1 MSNYRLLKDSPEIR
15 RRLVRDDKITVSQ
28 LEEALRIQS
37 EGDNRR
43 LGEILV
49 DKGFLDQDTLD
60 QYLKE
65 SSEG

>member
-1 MSNYRLLKDSPEIR
+1 MRFGV
-15 RRLVRDDKITVSQ
+15 RLVRDDKITVSQ
-28 LEEALRIQS
+28 LEEALKIQS

>member
-1 MSNYRLLKDSPEIR
+1 MRFGV
-15 RRLVRDDKITVSQ
+15 RLVRDDKITVSQ

>member
-1 MSNYRLLKDSPEIR
+1 MSPMRFGV
-15 RRLVRDDKITVSQ
+15 RLVRDDKITVSQ
-28 LEEALRIQS
+28 LEEALRLQS

-60 QYLKE
+60 EYLKE
-65 SSEG
+65 SAEG

>member
-1 MSNYRLLKDSPEIR
+1 MRFGV
-15 RRLVRDDKITVSQ
+15 RLVRDDKITVSQ
-28 LEEALRIQS
+28 LEEALRLQS

>member
-1 MSNYRLLKDSPEIR
+1 MRFGV
-15 RRLVRDDKITVSQ
+15 RLVRDDKITVSQ
-28 LEEALRIQS
+28 LEEALRLQS

-49 DKGFLDQDTLD
+49 DKGFLDQETLD

-65 SSEG
+65 SAEG

>member
-1 MSNYRLLKDSPEIR
+1 MRFGV
-15 RRLVRDDKITVSQ
+15 RLVRDDKITVSQ
-28 LEEALRIQS
+28 LEEALRLQS

-60 QYLKE
+60 QYIKE
-65 SSEG
+65 SAEG

>member
-1 MSNYRLLKDSPEIR
+1 MSPMRFGV
-15 RRLVRDDKITVSQ
+15 RLVRDDKITVSQ
-28 LEEALRIQS
+28 LEEALRLQS

-65 SSEG
+65 SAEG

>member
-1 MSNYRLLKDSPEIR
+1 MRFGV
-15 RRLVRDDKITVSQ
+15 RLVRDDKITVSQ
-28 LEEALRIQS
+28 LEEALKLQS

-60 QYLKE
+60 EYLKE
-65 SSEG
+65 SAEG

>member
-1 MSNYRLLKDSPEIR
+1 MSPMRFGV
-15 RRLVRDDKITVSQ
+15 RLVRDDKITVSQ
-28 LEEALRIQS
+28 LEEALRLQS

-49 DKGFLDQDTLD
+49 DKGFLEQDTLD

-65 SSEG
+65 SAEG

>member
-1 MSNYRLLKDSPEIR
+1 MRFGV
-15 RRLVRDDKITVSQ
+15 RLVRDDKITVSQ
-28 LEEALRIQS
+28 LEEALRLQS

-49 DKGFLDQDTLD
+49 DKGFLNQDTLD

-65 SSEG
+65 SAEG

>member
-1 MSNYRLLKDSPEIR
+1 MRFGV
-15 RRLVRDDKITVSQ
+15 RLVRDDKITVSQ
-28 LEEALRIQS
+28 LEEALRLQS

-49 DKGFLDQDTLD
+49 DKGFLDKDTLD

-65 SSEG
+65 SAEG

>member
-1 MSNYRLLKDSPEIR
+1 MRFGV
-15 RRLVRDDKITVSQ
+15 RLVRDDKITVSQ
-28 LEEALRIQS
+28 LEEALRLQS

-65 SSEG
+65 SAEG